1 MRKVT
6 CICENS
12 FDADLPDEIDIDAEP
27 GRINQILDR
36 SFFVITCPAC
46 GTKLD
51 PELRVRFL
59 SKSRSMDMVVIP
71 ELERVAHYRGK
82 VALPKGSTVLVGYD
96 ELRERF
102 KMITDNLDPDS
113 IEILKY
119 FLLLKAEET
128 SPNSDISIAYVETE
142 KDTLIF
148 HVRGIKEGE
157 VAVLHIGRSIY
168 EKTASDK
175 SRTMRTEPFDRV
187 FAGPYRSIR
196 SLEAEID

>member
-1 MRKVT
+1 MRKIT

-27 GRINQILDR
+27 ERIDQILDR
-36 SFFVITCPAC
+36 SFFVITCPSC
-46 GTKLD
+46 GTKLES
-51 PELRVRFL
+51 ELRVRLL
-59 SKSRSMDMVVIP
+59 SKSRSMDTVVIP
-71 ELERVAHYRGK
+71 ELERIAHYRGK
-82 VALPKGSTVLVGYD
+82 VALSKGSAVLIGYD

-102 KMITDNLDPDS
+102 KMMADDLDPDS

-128 SPNSDISIAYVETE
+128 SPDSDISIAYTGIE
-142 KDTLIF
+142 KDSLIF
-148 HVRGIKEGE
+148 HVKGIKEGE
-157 VAVLHIGRSIY
+157 VAVLRIGRSIY

-196 SLEAEID
+196 SLEAEVD